1 MLKSRGVNLSQYNFE
16 KGKMKPHTRTQCDG
30 KDCVEC
36 GQGDKNVGTGQED
49 LSNGSLEQNEK
60 RFVY

>member
-1 MLKSRGVNLSQYNFE
+1 
-16 KGKMKPHTRTQCDG
+16 MKPHTRTQCDG

-49 LSNGSLEQNEK
+49 LNNGSLDQNEK